1 MATGISIDLSGRR
14 TVITG
19 GAKGAGADMVDLFL
33 RAGADV
39 LAVDIDGEA
48 LDRLKAAHP
57 SVDTIVANVAV
68 GEEADRIVAA
78 AGERLDVLV
87 NNAGILDRLALVD
100 EVTEDEWR
108 RVFDVNLTGPYLLCN
123 RVVPKMV
130 AQGGGVIVNIA
141 SLAGVR
147 GGRAGA
153 AYTASKHGLVGLS
166 ANIAATFGNQGVRCV
181 ALCPGGMTTGMDRG
195 GVVSERGS
203 KLVGRDRDLN
213 ATGPAS
219 EVAGVALFLAS
230 DLAIRINGSVVMA
243 DNGAVAF

>member
-39 LAVDIDGEA
+39 LA
-48 LDRLKAAHP
+48 
-57 SVDTIVANVAV
+57 AV

-153 AYTASKHGLVGLS
+153 AYASKHGLVGLS